1 MKTFQTIPLV
11 STVMLVMSLASSA
24 MAQESF
30 VIAYRLSDWKTMEF
44 DNPTKAQQHL
54 QAVKDLGCEARTEN
68 HEGHLDVTYRLPEW
82 KPLELASDK
91 LVHDWEGWL
100 KSSGFETIHGHG
112 DNYAQGHDGHNHAAD
127 DHTGHQHGPNGEE
140 SIAYRMPNWKTLHFE
155 TGSERDQLIA
165 IAQGLGCEVRQES
178 HAGHDDVLIRS
189 PRWMHA
195 EFPTHAIALNWEQW
209 MKRTGFETQ
218 HEHGGEHNHVH

>member
-1 MKTFQTIPLV
+1 MKTFQTTLLA
-11 STVMLVMSLASSA
+11 STVMLVMSMASSA
-24 MAQESF
+24 MAQKSF

-68 HEGHLDVTYRLPEW
+68 HEGHLDVTYRLPAW

-91 LVHDWEGWL
+91 LVHQWEGWL

-112 DNYAQGHDGHNHAAD
+112 DDHAQGPAGHNHAND
-127 DHTGHQHGPNGEE
+127 DHAGHEHGPEGEE
-140 SIAYRMPNWKTLHFE
+140 SIAYRLPNWKTLHFE
-155 TGSERDQLIA
+155 TADERKQLIA
-165 IAQGLGCEVRQES
+165 IAQGFGCEVRQET
-178 HAGHDDVLIRS
+178 HDGHDDVLIRS

-195 EFPTHAIALNWEQW
+195 EFPTHAAAAKWEQW
-209 MKRTGFETQ
+209 LKRTGFETQ
-218 HEHGGEHNHVH
+218 HEHAGEHKHDH